1 MNDVGRFVHWQP
13 KGRMRCFA
21 PMDGSMSEIFMGM
34 EVTWNRDDLCD
45 DIRQCPSCRRLE
57 KKVRSGEMVNSDGN
71 VTRPG
76 RGRFVGMF
84 VCDGPTCIRFSRIPC
99 TGCATMLLD
108 TFKRT
113 RPGLTAKINSLGNVC
128 WVGGSVWTPKFYC
141 GCTYALNH
149 QCKCGT
155 CDGRCGP
162 ANGCSCEKCSGVGIG
177 LLIRHSHLLFGLLE
191 DDDDTQTP
199 YEQVEMIY
207 NREGLSS
214 ILAKSSCDSIVVRY
228 AKEDA
233 DEDALRRN
241 TLRQNVPYDWTEF
254 FDSDDEH
261 YLEEDTLS
269 ELFLEREENKT
280 F

>member
-1 MNDVGRFVHWQP
+1 
-13 KGRMRCFA
+13 
-21 PMDGSMSEIFMGM
+21 
-34 EVTWNRDDLCD
+34 
-45 DIRQCPSCRRLE
+45 
-57 KKVRSGEMVNSDGN
+57 
-71 VTRPG
+71 
-76 RGRFVGMF
+76 
-84 VCDGPTCIRFSRIPC
+84 
-99 TGCATMLLD
+99 
-108 TFKRT
+108 
-113 RPGLTAKINSLGNVC
+113 
-128 WVGGSVWTPKFYC
+128 
-141 GCTYALNH
+141 
-149 QCKCGT
+149 
-155 CDGRCGP
+155 
-162 ANGCSCEKCSGVGIG
+162 
-177 LLIRHSHLLFGLLE
+177 LLFGLLE